1 MKRAAVFTLI
11 CLMAVAGAVAQTAA
25 PKAQSRF
32 ATLDGVKVH
41 YDNYGGGKQAI
52 VLIHGWTCDA
62 TFWQAN
68 IPALAAAMRVIAVDL
83 PGHGQSD
90 KPEKFTYSMDAF
102 ANAVNAVLTHAKVE
116 RAVLVGHS
124 MGVPVVRQFYKSYPA
139 KTLGLVLVDG
149 SLWPM
154 GTKESMKQ
162 FFEPLRQPDYL
173 KSMENSVNFLTGG
186 MKDNVIAERV
196 KKTMLSAPQHVI
208 VGAFEGMLEP
218 AMWKEP
224 VKFKVPVLATMA
236 ANPMWT
242 KDYEKFVRETAPGI
256 DYQIWLGVSHFL
268 MMDEPNKFNG
278 TVATFLKRSKIIP

>member
-1 MKRAAVFTLI
+1 MKRFLYLLPLLVLSLTASSL
-11 CLMAVAGAVAQTAA
+11 AQI

-41 YDNYGGGKQAI
+41 YDNYGGGNQAI

-68 IPALAAAMRVIAVDL
+68 IPALTAAMRVIAVDL

-90 KPEKFTYSMDAF
+90 KPEKFTYSMDNF
-102 ANAVNAVLTHAKVE
+102 AYAVNAVLTHAKVE
-116 RAVLVGHS
+116 RAVLIGHS
-124 MGVPVVRQFYKSYPA
+124 MGVPVVRQFYKNYPA

-162 FFEPLRQPDYL
+162 FFEPLTKPDYL
-173 KSMENSVNFLTGG
+173 KSMEGSVNFLTGG
-186 MKDNVIAERV
+186 MKDQAVAARV

-208 VGAFEGMLEP
+208 VGAFEGMLDP

-224 VKFKVPVLATMA
+224 VKFSLPVLATMA
-236 ANPMWT
+236 ANTMWT
-242 KDYEKFVRETAPGI
+242 KDYEKFVRESAPGI
-256 DYQIWLGVSHFL
+256 DYQIWPGVSHFL

-278 TVATFLKRSKIIP
+278 TVTTFLKRNKIIP